1 MARQK
6 RFLNY
11 KSVKLYR
18 GLKGNVEQNFA
29 YTKKPNNQIE
39 GGYDWFDIRRVPR
52 KYRRGL
58 DIDPSY
64 STAFSATG
72 VDQIEYERTDR
83 MHREAH
89 EEVFGVRS
97 TMTMTLKPRRAT
109 TTVNFSAGSAMVA
122 DEIQCRIR
130 KLKNFRFG
138 SIGIALA

>member
-1 MARQK
+1 VARQK
-6 RFLNY
+6 LFLNY

-52 KYRRGL
+52 KYRSGL

-83 MHREAH
+83 RHREAH
-89 EEVFGVRS
+89 EEV
-97 TMTMTLKPRRAT
+97 LRRAIDDDYDFEAAT
-109 TTVNFSAGSAMVA
+109 RDNYGQFFRRLKRWWRMKSSAESA
-122 DEIQCRIR
+122 
-130 KLKNFRFG
+130 N
-138 SIGIALA
+138 

>member
-6 RFLNY
+6 LFLNY

-52 KYRRGL
+52 KYRSGL

-89 EEVFGVRS
+89 EEV
-97 TMTMTLKPRRAT
+97 LRRAIDDDYDFEAAT
-109 TTVNFSAGSAMVA
+109 RDNYGQFFRRLKRWWRMKSSAESA
-122 DEIQCRIR
+122 
-130 KLKNFRFG
+130 N
-138 SIGIALA
+138 

>member
-1 MARQK
+1 VARQK
-6 RFLNY
+6 LFLNY

-52 KYRRGL
+52 KYRSGL

-89 EEVFGVRS
+89 EEV
-97 TMTMTLKPRRAT
+97 LRRAIDDDYDFEAAT
-109 TTVNFSAGSAMVA
+109 RDNYGQFFRRLKRWWRMKSSAESA
-122 DEIQCRIR
+122 
-130 KLKNFRFG
+130 N
-138 SIGIALA
+138 

>member
-1 MARQK
+1 VARQK
-6 RFLNY
+6 LFLNY

-18 GLKGNVEQNFA
+18 GLKRNVEQNFA

-52 KYRRGL
+52 KYRSGL

-89 EEVFGVRS
+89 EEV
-97 TMTMTLKPRRAT
+97 LRRAIDDDYDFEAAT
-109 TTVNFSAGSAMVA
+109 RDNYGQFFRRLKRWWRMKSSAESA
-122 DEIQCRIR
+122 
-130 KLKNFRFG
+130 N
-138 SIGIALA
+138 